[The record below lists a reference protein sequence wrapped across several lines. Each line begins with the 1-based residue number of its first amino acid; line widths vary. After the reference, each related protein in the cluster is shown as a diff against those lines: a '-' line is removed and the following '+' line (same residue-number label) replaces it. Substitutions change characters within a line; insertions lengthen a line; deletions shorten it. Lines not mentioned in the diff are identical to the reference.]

1 MTIDNTLTPWAKRN
15 ILRTEND
22 RDMLDGKDSIEGF
35 GWLHLP
41 CGDSVVEE
49 KVGGGIRKVC
59 NKHKVSSAVELLKR

>member
-1 MTIDNTLTPWAKRN
+1 MT
-15 ILRTEND
+15 
-22 RDMLDGKDSIEGF
+22 IEGF

-59 NKHKVSSAVELLKR
+59 NKHKVSSAVELLKT